1 MKEVK
6 STFIRWGD
14 SWYIDPVH
22 FLQLLEERVSLL
34 GERIAVPGID
44 YPTTEGLRGRRLELQ
59 TLIQQLKEHLDGK
72 RRD

>member
-6 STFIRWGD
+6 NTFIRWGD
-14 SWYIDPVH
+14 SWYIDPVR

-59 TLIQQLKEHLDGK
+59 TLIQQIKEHLDGK
-72 RRD
+72 

>member
-6 STFIRWGD
+6 NTFIRWGD
-14 SWYIDPVH
+14 SWYIDPVR

>member
-1 MKEVK
+1 MIELK
-6 STFIRWGD
+6 SMLIFWGD
-14 SWYIDPVH
+14 SWYIDPVR